1 MLLFT
6 RGFINMQILDILT
19 IILVIYA
26 GIISIALFLFAK
38 KLGKAEQELSD
49 IQNMKLIEYKTQV
62 VNGWNHMLKYV
73 DINSRR
79 RTIIVY

>member
-19 IILVIYA
+19 IILVINA
-26 GIISIALFLFAK
+26 SIISIALFLFAK

-49 IQNMKLIEYKTQV
+49 IQNILSVKEQNSIDQFNKNLS
-62 VNGWNHMLKYV
+62 KY
-73 DINSRR
+73 
-79 RTIIVY
+79 TPTT